1 MTSEIINEAFRTVIN
16 NSRVTLQI
24 VVSLTII
31 IHDRSMSIVQS
42 VVVFAIPFI
51 LTRCNL
57 ISDFDAKT
65 SWKCHMSIMSS
76 PMQFISATCFIEPFK
91 AEIKYAWEKA
101 RAFVTVSHFR
111 ASLIFL
117 GNARSLPLEW
127 CFVRGF
133 NWESSSLAC
142 QY

>member
-1 MTSEIINEAFRTVIN
+1 MTLDTVIEAFRTAIN

-31 IHDRSMSIVQS
+31 IHDRSMSIVHS
-42 VVVFAIPFI
+42 VVFAITFI

-76 PMQFISATCFIEPFK
+76 PMQFISATCFIKPFK

-133 NWESSSLAC
+133 NWVSSSLAC